1 MPFGRLAPG
10 APSPWRHIYKS
21 LTIAMA
27 FRRLA
32 AFDAVAQHL
41 IKVDGTFA

>member
-1 MPFGRLAPG
+1 MRIGGDAN
-10 APSPWRHIYKS
+10 PSPWRHIYKS
-21 LTIAMA
+21 LTITIA